1 MRTISKLFIAILSLL
16 ITATSITAC
25 SKKADE
31 PQKTEHQSDNLS
43 VSDLK
48 YEIELSAPKVIS
60 ASFIATRVE
69 PNIYRDGKLV
79 SQGDYSSEDEDFK
92 SLKTTITHKGRVLYL
107 SIIFSRTHGDE
118 DESPI
123 SILIKAKIYRNNK
136 LIQEYIQTRTLKNES
151 SISEQLQVLGTE

>member
-1 MRTISKLFIAILSLL
+1 MRTISKLFIAIFSLL

-31 PQKTEHQSDNLS
+31 LQKTEYQSDNLS

-48 YEIELSAPKVIS
+48 YEIELSAPKVIR
-60 ASFIATRVE
+60 ASFIATKAE

-79 SQGDYSSEDEDFK
+79 SQGNYSSGYEDFK
-92 SLKTTITHKGRVLYL
+92 NLKTTITHKGRILYL
-107 SIIFSRTHGDE
+107 GIILSRTDE
-118 DESPI
+118 DEDKSPI

-136 LIQEYIQTRTLKNES
+136 LIQEYIQTRTLKDQG
-151 SISEQLQVLGTE
+151 SISEQLEVVGN